1 MAELDP
7 SLTVPPNLDVEAALL
22 SAISDSGRITF
33 AEFMDICLYS
43 PGGYYN
49 SGRASIGAVGSGID
63 FMTSPEAHPSFGAT
77 MGSVFHAMW
86 GAMDRPDPFR
96 IVEMGAG
103 NGTFAH
109 DVLSKVDRS
118 YPDLRR
124 SLQYSIVEISPAFM
138 TRQRQLLQDRP
149 VEWLTEE
156 SLEDVTGV
164 ISSNEFLD
172 VRPVHRLVKL
182 GDEVLEYYVA
192 LDNEGKFAEVLGEP
206 SPTAAA
212 VLDSVHLPP
221 GQEITISP
229 EQDSWMRKGA
239 AVLSRGYIVTID
251 YAVSEGRNGEPALW
265 TPRVYSNQLP
275 KRTGYPIAWAY
286 EHPGTLDITASVD
299 FERLRRIG
307 EAAGLR
313 TILQTDQASFL
324 RAHGLDREVQEIARA
339 TRRLGIEAAT
349 HYFASHA
356 LIDSEY
362 MGDFTVLVQGK
373 NVPAELPQS
382 ARRSLV
388 DRP

>member
-1 MAELDP
+1 
-7 SLTVPPNLDVEAALL
+7 
-22 SAISDSGRITF
+22 
-33 AEFMDICLYS
+33 
-43 PGGYYN
+43 
-49 SGRASIGAVGSGID
+49 
-63 FMTSPEAHPSFGAT
+63 